1 MPIQN
6 TDQVV
11 EAQKGKPR
19 AILYFQREQTQI
31 VKELAG
37 ALRAQGK
44 LANLVYASNFRG
56 DADVESCHAVAIQAD
71 APKAHKIAKAYR
83 RIRPDT
89 EQHFFNHAGQFV
101 DAPEFEDETKFEMPV
116 LGASGSGG
124 AVEPTGPSAEEI
136 AATKAALTAD
146 AETRNEDEATTEA
159 PAEYTDPSIASAD
172 TADAANEAE
181 TVESSESEEGDDGGD
196 KPAQS

>member
-19 AILYFQREQTQI
+19 AIIYFQREATQI

-37 ALRAQGK
+37 ALRAQNK
-44 LANLVYASNFRG
+44 TANLVYASNFRG
-56 DADVESCHAVAIQAD
+56 DADVESCHAVAIQSD
-71 APKAHKIAKAYR
+71 APKAHVIAKAYR
-83 RIRPDT
+83 RVRPEV
-89 EQHFFNHAGQFV
+89 EQHFFNDEGQFV
-101 DAPEFEDETKFEMPV
+101 DAPEFEDETKFVMPT
-116 LGASGSGG
+116 LGKQAGASDPS
-124 AVEPTGPSAEEI
+124 GPSEEEI

-146 AETRNEDEATTEA
+146 AKKHNETATETATEDA
-159 PAEYTDPSIASAD
+159 DPSTASAD
-172 TADAANEAE
+172 TTDAADEAE